1 MSDTPEKMERTDAE
15 WRQLLTPEQYHV
27 LRQKGT
33 ERPFTGAL
41 TENHETGNYHCAG
54 CGELLF
60 MSGAKFDSGCGW
72 PSFMLPADSKSWLS
86 TRTGPLGCGG
96 WK

>member
-1 MSDTPEKMERTDAE
+1 MSDMPGKIERTDAE
-15 WRQLLTPEQYHV
+15 WRTLLTQEQYHV

-54 CGELLF
+54 CGAMLF
-60 MSGAKFDSGCGW
+60 MSGAS
-72 PSFMLPADSKSWLS
+72 SIRVA
-86 TRTGPLGCGG
+86 GG
-96 WK
+96 RALRFRRIRRRW